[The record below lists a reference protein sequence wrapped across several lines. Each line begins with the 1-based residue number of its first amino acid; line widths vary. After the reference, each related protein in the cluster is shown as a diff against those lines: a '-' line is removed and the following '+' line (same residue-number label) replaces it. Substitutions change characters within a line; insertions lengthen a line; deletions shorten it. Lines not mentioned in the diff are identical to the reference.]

1 MAERRP
7 KTIMV
12 AAGLAVAAG
21 VAWLISQAGAVP
33 PPGKANLKV
42 EAYGNGSAINIPV
55 TVDGR
60 SLTTPQT
67 LQLDL
72 GSYTLSAPEQVTDG
86 VNVYNY
92 SRFEEVAM

>member
-1 MAERRP
+1 LA
-7 KTIMV
+7 KDKKVLMV

-21 VAWLISQAGAVP
+21 VAWWISQAGAVP
-33 PPGKANLKV
+33 PGKARLKV
-42 EAYGNGSAINIPV
+42 EAYGNGSVINVPV
-55 TVDGR
+55 TVDGQA
-60 SLTTPQT
+60 LTTPQNIM
-67 LQLDL
+67 LDL